1 MLLFVLQH
9 SVMASECWKN
19 MLNKLNIVTCQRA
32 IYIIS
37 TCFLIQI
44 FMAYLEPVHL
54 EPLWYVSTNK
64 DTLIWLA
71 FFLVHLVAWLL
82 LYATCIIMDFPE
94 MVGIRQVYYQYLD
107 CGPPLIM
114 KSAATRRLYS
124 HMRHGGTSC
133 MMIIL
138 WVHPLMTSTRM
149 IVASILTLYLLCGF
163 SVSEHDYIYLREQ
176 IARKHITFRLH
187 RTKSIELLQ

>member
-1 MLLFVLQH
+1 MIRISLLTVMLFLFV
-9 SVMASECWKN
+9 MF
-19 MLNKLNIVTCQRA
+19 T
-32 IYIIS
+32 
-37 TCFLIQI
+37 
-44 FMAYLEPVHL
+44 
-54 EPLWYVSTNK
+54 
-64 DTLIWLA
+64 
-71 FFLVHLVAWLL
+71 
-82 LYATCIIMDFPE
+82 
-94 MVGIRQVYYQYLD
+94 QVYYQYLD

-187 RTKSIELLQ
+187 RTKSIELLQQIWMKLAFGLVLRDPDFLSVLAVLQRKTNKLSEESHKLLQPPLNLIIIYLRHSVLQHQL